1 MFRKALVTLAAISAL
16 GASASAIAATEC
28 KLYPEN
34 ERIPAEKFQQQLQ
47 EQGYKIRKF
56 KETRGNCYEI
66 YGFDKAGK
74 KVEIYFDMKTGEIV
88 KRNEQVH
95 DTL

>member
-1 MFRKALVTLAAISAL
+1 MSTLTIFKTGFIVMAAAFASSSALAA
-16 GASASAIAATEC
+16 TQC
-28 KLYPEN
+28 TPHPES
-34 ERIPAEKFQQQLQ
+34 ERIPPAKFQEQLK

-56 KETRGNCYEI
+56 KETKGNCYEI

-88 KRNEQVH
+88 KRNEE
-95 DTL
+95 D